1 MPTSANPK
9 SQPGTSG
16 PEDSN
21 QTSENSPSPENQERK
36 ESPKSATKRVA
47 KAAEESDGSPKP
59 RPGFRTNTTILT
71 EADRKILR
79 LMNSSISERIG
90 FDPNS
95 PSRSVRV

>member
-16 PEDSN
+16 PEDSS
-21 QTSENSPSPENQERK
+21 QTLENSLSSENQEKK
-36 ESPKSATKRVA
+36 ESPKSSTKRVA
-47 KAAEESDGSPKP
+47 KAVEESDGSPKA
-59 RPGFRTNTTILT
+59 RPGFRTDTAILT

-79 LMNSSISERIG
+79 LMSSSISERIG